1 MKSSKTGTSLTNP
14 LFHKSHL
21 NFQEVANY
29 EYNYEVKDEEAQ
41 QGGAEFGHQET
52 REEESARGEYHVLL
66 PDGRMQIVEYEA
78 DEEGYRPKIRY
89 EEVGYPDARTGQDQQ
104 GPY

>member
-1 MKSSKTGTSLTNP
+1 L
-14 LFHKSHL
+14 
-21 NFQEVANY
+21 QEIANY
-29 EYNYEVKDEEAQ
+29 EYNYQVKDEENQ
-41 QGGAEFGHQET
+41 DGAEFAHQET
-52 REEESARGEYHVLL
+52 REEEAARGEYRVLL

-89 EEVGYPDARTGQDQQ
+89 EEVGYPDARGANDNQ